1 LGRDGA
7 GNKHGFQKM
16 KSPLVS
22 VVMVVC
28 NVERFLGEAIESILG
43 QSYRE
48 FEFVI
53 VDFGSTDK
61 SKEIIS
67 SYAAKDSRI
76 NLHEISHCGLAEAR
90 NQACL
95 LAQGQYIAIMDADD
109 ISMPERLAWEVEFME
124 GHPQVGVVGGAV
136 DWIDA
141 AGRSLQSTWA
151 ALHPPVGN
159 REILAALQNENQFW
173 QPSVL
178 MRRTAFAAAGGYRE
192 AFAPAEDYDLWL
204 RISEKFEMANLRQV
218 VLKYRIHPGQVSM
231 RKHRKQNISS
241 LAALLS
247 SASRRTGRSDPMEAV
262 TEITPE
268 LLVGLGIDEAK
279 QRAALAAGYTG
290 WMQIMMA
297 AKEWPAALSAGHE
310 MLRLSDQKRIGA
322 RAIADMRLEIARL
335 YWKNNQ
341 YSMSIISA
349 AHAVITRP
357 RLAGRPFVRL
367 LHRFDLR

>member
-1 LGRDGA
+1 MR
-7 GNKHGFQKM
+7 
-16 KSPLVS
+16 SPLVS

-28 NVERFLGEAIESILG
+28 NVQRFLGEAIESILG
-43 QSYRE
+43 QTYRE

-53 VDFGSTDK
+53 VDFGSSDK

-67 SYAAKDSRI
+67 SFAAKDSRV
-76 NLHEISHCGLAEAR
+76 NFHEIPHCGLAEAR
-90 NQACL
+90 NHACS

-109 ISMPERLAWEVEFME
+109 ISVPERIAWEVDFLET
-124 GHPQVGVVGGAV
+124 HPQVGVVGGAV
-136 DWIDA
+136 DWIDVT
-141 AGRSLQSTWA
+141 GKSLQSTWA

-159 REILAALQNENQFW
+159 SEILPALQSENQFW

-178 MRRTAFAAAGGYRE
+178 MRREAFTAVGRYRQ

-204 RISEKFEMANLRQV
+204 RISEKFEVANLDRV
-218 VLKYRIHPGQVSM
+218 VLKYRIHPNQVSM
-231 RKHRKQNISS
+231 RKHKQQNISS

-247 SASRRTGRSDPMEAV
+247 AASRRSGSPDPMEGV
-262 TEITPE
+262 TQITPE
-268 LLVGLGIDEAK
+268 LLVELGIDEAK
-279 QRAALAAGYTG
+279 QRAALAAGYNG

-297 AKEWPAALSAGHE
+297 AKEWPAALRAGNE
-310 MLRLSDQKRIGA
+310 MLNLSDQKLLGA
-322 RAIADMRLEIARL
+322 RAVADMHLEVARL

-341 YSMSIISA
+341 YSMSIKSA

-367 LHRFDLR
+367 LHRFGLA

>member
-1 LGRDGA
+1 
-7 GNKHGFQKM
+7 M
-16 KSPLVS
+16 KTPSVS

-28 NVERFLGEAIESILG
+28 NVERFLSEAIESILG
-43 QSYRE
+43 QTYRD

-53 VDFGSTDK
+53 VDFGSSDK

-67 SYAAKDSRI
+67 SYAARDSRI
-76 NLHEISHCGLAEAR
+76 KLHQISHCGLAEAR
-90 NQACL
+90 NYACA
-95 LAQGQYIAIMDADD
+95 LAQGRYIAIMDADD
-109 ISMPERLAWEVEFME
+109 ISVPERLAWEVEFLE

-136 DWIDA
+136 DWVDA
-141 AGRSLQSTWA
+141 TGRSLQSTWT

-159 REILAALQNENQFW
+159 REIVSALQKENQFW

-178 MRRTAFAAAGGYRE
+178 MRCDAFTSVGGYRE

-204 RISEKFEMANLRQV
+204 RISEKFEMANLDRV
-218 VLKYRIHPGQVSM
+218 VLKYRIHPNQVSM
-231 RKHRKQNISS
+231 RKHKQQNISS

-247 SASRRTGRSDPMEAV
+247 AMSRRTGSPDPMEAV

-279 QRAALAAGYTG
+279 QRTALATGYNG

-297 AKEWPAALSAGHE
+297 AKEWPAALNAANE
-310 MLRLSDQKRIGA
+310 MLNLSDPKKLGP
-322 RAIADMRLEIARL
+322 RATADMRLEIARL
-335 YWKNNQ
+335 YWKNNR
-341 YSMSIISA
+341 YSMSVISA
-349 AHAVITRP
+349 VHAVITRP

-367 LHRFDLR
+367 LHRFGLA